1 MATTQAETH
10 DGRHDTAHTTTSRI
24 ERPERSIADLIKE
37 LRDETTLLVREEVT
51 LAKTEMSEK
60 VNRVARN
67 AGYLAGGSLM
77 AFAGL
82 IVLLMAASA
91 GLYVGLV
98 AAGLTHYTAG
108 WLAPLIVGG
117 VVVVIGY
124 AFLQKAITTLKNE
137 SMVPERTAKTIQ
149 DDKNWMKQ
157 KVTR

>member
-1 MATTQAETH
+1 MATTHPDTRDGHHETVH
-10 DGRHDTAHTTTSRI
+10 ATNRI
-24 ERPERSIADLIKE
+24 DRPERSIADLIKE
-37 LRDETTLLVREEVT
+37 LRDETTMLVREEVT

-60 VNRVARN
+60 VNRVTRN
-67 AGYLAGGSLM
+67 AGYLVGGSLV

-82 IVLLMAASA
+82 IVLLMAGSA

-117 VVVVIGY
+117 VVVAIGY
-124 AFLQKAITTLKNE
+124 AFLQKAISTLKHE
-137 SMVPERTAKTIQ
+137 SVVPERTAKTIQ

-157 KVTR
+157 KVAR